1 MVCDFKL
8 SNSFLYHR
16 FFYYLFTIFG
26 VGKFLLMKK
35 KSAILFFLFL
45 ALNSITYSQCSQCK
59 QLAESSGAA
68 GGINNG
74 IMYIMFVPYL
84 LLGGFVFFVFRKK
97 IFSFWKEL
105 TGKGEKKEYNIE
117 NWY

>member
-1 MVCDFKL
+1 
-8 SNSFLYHR
+8 
-16 FFYYLFTIFG
+16 
-26 VGKFLLMKK
+26 MKK
-35 KSAILFFLFL
+35 KTAILFFLFL
-45 ALNSITYSQCSQCK
+45 AFNSITFSQCSQCK
-59 QLAESSGAA
+59 AVAESSGSAS
-68 GGINNG
+68 GLNDG

-84 LLGGFVFFVFRKK
+84 LLGAFVFFVFRKK

>member
-1 MVCDFKL
+1 M
-8 SNSFLYHR
+8 
-16 FFYYLFTIFG
+16 
-26 VGKFLLMKK
+26 
-35 KSAILFFLFL
+35 FL
-45 ALNSITYSQCSQCK
+45 ALHSITYSQCSQCK